1 MFENTS
7 SIVSRVTLL
16 PSISIL
22 TTSCVLVSMYPASSI
37 YHFSTSTQ
45 PCPSLF
51 CSALPIHL
59 DPPRFHLLVSMYKPC
74 PSFCSPL
81 STYLSTHP
89 LHFHLL
95 VSMYKPCP
103 SLCSLLYT
111 HLSTHPPIQSST
123 SLPFSRMY
131 KPCPSFHSPLSSPTH
146 SLSTLPH
153 HSAPSLSSAGQCV
166 TPI

>member
-22 TTSCVLVSMYPASSI
+22 TTSCVPVSMYPIYSI
-37 YHFSTSTQ
+37 TSAPPLSLALVCFVQPYLSTH
-45 PCPSLF
+45 PPRF
-51 CSALPIHL
+51 HL
-59 DPPRFHLLVSMYKPC
+59 DPPR
-74 PSFCSPL
+74 
-81 STYLSTHP
+81 
-89 LHFHLL
+89 FHLL

-153 HSAPSLSSAGQCV
+153 HSASPYPVQVNVLLPSKCV
-166 TPI
+166 PVSFRSPSIASRCV